1 MGQSV
6 QQGCGHFFIN
16 KHRRPFDKAEIGG
29 NDDAGPLIE
38 FADQVE
44 QQCTTSLAEGQVAQ
58 LIQYHQIGVDQPVGY
73 PPLLPSLLLL
83 FQGIDQFDSGEE
95 PYPLPVVLAG
105 LHRYRGRQ
113 MGFART
119 RATHKHHILGIFQE
133 LASVQ

>member
-29 NDDAGPLIE
+29 NDAAGPLIE

-44 QQCTTSLAEGQVAQ
+44 Q
-58 LIQYHQIGVDQPVGY
+58 PVGY
-73 PPLLPSLLLL
+73 PPLLPSLPLL

-95 PYPLPVVLAG
+95 PYPLPVVLDG